1 MDSSMEQG
9 QLFSADSHVNEP
21 PEVWDRIPANLRVR
35 GPHFVQDPP
44 GLKGLYIV
52 FEGHEPDPVG
62 MTFTA
67 GIDKAEGG
75 IRRVI
80 ENFKW
85 EDWRGPW
92 DPKARLS
99 DMDRDGVAMEVLY
112 PSMAR
117 NLYTLKG
124 DEIPLQM
131 AAIQAYNDWLQGY
144 CRTAPKRLVGLGLLS
159 ALDAEWSVQELI
171 RSRKLGHVGAL
182 LPSEL
187 PAELS
192 YGDTAFDRL
201 WATAQDMGV
210 PIHFH
215 AGIIQGRDRSR
226 LKTVTDV
233 ERGLNSMRRAIVE
246 PLTVLTQLIFGGVLE
261 RFPQLRVVLA
271 EYDLCWL
278 HPFLTKMD
286 ASLRK
291 SESQTR
297 NAAKFSALPSDYVK
311 RQVYATFQEDRI
323 GVLGAEVF
331 DMLENYMWASD
342 YPHGNSTWPYSRAAI
357 KAQFHGLPDQV
368 QRKLTWENA
377 AKLYATV
384 R

>member
-1 MDSSMEQG
+1 MDQIKF
-9 QLFSADSHVNEP
+9 FSADSHVNEP
-21 PEVWDRIPANLRVR
+21 PEAWDRIPKNLRVR

-52 FEGHEPDPVG
+52 FDGHEPDAVG

-67 GIDKAEGG
+67 GIEKAEGG
-75 IRRVI
+75 IRKVI

-85 EDWRGPW
+85 DNWRGPW
-92 DPKARLS
+92 DPIARLS
-99 DMDRDGVAMEVLY
+99 DMDRDGVEMEVLY

-117 NLYTLKG
+117 NLYSLKG
-124 DEIPLQM
+124 DEIPLQK
-131 AAIQAYNDWLQGY
+131 AAIEAYNNWLLDY
-144 CRTAPKRLVGLGLLS
+144 CRTAPKRLVGLCLLS
-159 ALDAEWSVQELI
+159 ALDAEWSVQELK
-171 RSRKLGHVGAL
+171 RGVKLGHKGAL

-187 PAELS
+187 PAGIS
-192 YGDTAFDRL
+192 YSDPAFDRL
-201 WATAQDMGV
+201 WAMAQDIETPV
-210 PIHFH
+210 HFH
-215 AGIIQGRDRSR
+215 AGIIQGKDRSR
-226 LKTVTDV
+226 LKEVTDL
-233 ERGLNSMRRAIVE
+233 ERGLNSVRRAILE
-246 PLTVLTQLIFGGVLE
+246 PLTVLTHLIFGGVLE
-261 RFPQLRVVLA
+261 RFPRLRIVLA

-297 NAAKFSALPSDYVK
+297 NAAKFSALPSEYVK

-342 YPHGNSTWPYSRAAI
+342 YPHGNSTWPNSREAI
-357 KAQFHGLPDQV
+357 RTQFHGLPDQV
-368 QRKLTWENA
+368 QRKLTWGNA
-377 AKLYATV
+377 VKLYGTAG
-384 R
+384 